1 MSITSRERMFLHWT
15 IKRYDHAL
23 GATEISPADLEGE
36 AGVSPAEFAE
46 VVASLTREG
55 YLEEATRDEADG
67 TWRLVPS
74 DRGVL
79 SAMGLA
85 D

>member
-1 MSITSRERMFLHWT
+1 MLLHWT
-15 IKRYDHAL
+15 IKRYDHAT
-23 GATEISPADLEGE
+23 AVTEISPADLEME

-46 VVASLTREG
+46 AVASLTREG
-55 YLEEATRDEADG
+55 YLQEATQDEASG